1 MKIVNTLNLSLCQD
15 FFIIANFI
23 HISFKSSGCCC
34 IFMIPDQQISHGI
47 DKISTHRIFID
58 QFSINI
64 ELCFFCGM
72 VAGKC
77 YMHPFTAGNRL
88 FTEGI
93 TGSQKRTKF
102 HIRIQ
107 IKNTSSGSCLLKQI
121 FFIRCTAEHITVTLD
136 PCHQCNV
143 ICSSIDCTCQF
154 YGRT

>member
-1 MKIVNTLNLSLCQD
+1 MKIVNTLNLSLCQN
-15 FFIIANFI
+15 FFIVTDFI
-23 HISFKSSGCCC
+23 HVSFESSGRCR
-34 IFMIPDQQISHGI
+34 IFVISDQQISHGI
-47 DKISTHRIFID
+47 DKISTHGIFIN

-64 ELCFFCGM
+64 ELCFFRCM

-77 YMHPFTAGNRL
+77 YMHPFTTGNRL

-93 TGSQKRTKF
+93 AGSQIRAKF